1 MQLEKVLSW
10 IYKQIVQI
18 SCKPVIST
26 FSIKQCSQ
34 TEFYPMQCLNMITM
48 QRENKYAVDSTYVF
62 GDEMKQ
68 AFK

>member
-1 MQLEKVLSW
+1 MFPNRILS
-10 IYKQIVQI
+10 YAV
-18 SCKPVIST
+18 
-26 FSIKQCSQ
+26 
-34 TEFYPMQCLNMITM
+34 LNMITM